1 MKEFKLT
8 TVDNQILNVVLWDD
22 VIKTPKAVVQ
32 LIHGSAE
39 HIYRYD
45 QFAQFLNKQGII
57 MIGDDHRGHGKTAG
71 DNNQPLGYFSWTDG
85 WNKIVNDE
93 KSVNSY
99 AEKNY
104 PNLPII
110 MIGHSMG
117 SFMARDYAIKY
128 SHTIDGLILSG
139 TTEHDGLLLTMS
151 QIMAKIIRIFNGP
164 KKPSKFIWKLAYEPL
179 NKRFKAKHSKGVE
192 WLSRDVRIQEEYL
205 QDPLCGQVFSNS
217 AFFDLFK
224 GLKFIR
230 QKKYI
235 KLMRKNLPIMIVS
248 GQDDPVAGKKLIGPK
263 KVFNKFKNLDY
274 NVALKFYPEFRHEIL
289 NEFGKEEVEK
299 DFLTFINQ
307 ILKANRS

>member
-1 MKEFKLT
+1 
-8 TVDNQILNVVLWDD
+8 
-22 VIKTPKAVVQ
+22 
-32 LIHGSAE
+32 
-39 HIYRYD
+39 
-45 QFAQFLNKQGII
+45 
-57 MIGDDHRGHGKTAG
+57 
-71 DNNQPLGYFSWTDG
+71 
-85 WNKIVNDE
+85 
-93 KSVNSY
+93 
-99 AEKNY
+99 
-104 PNLPII
+104 
-110 MIGHSMG
+110 
-117 SFMARDYAIKY
+117 
-128 SHTIDGLILSG
+128 
-139 TTEHDGLLLTMS
+139 
-151 QIMAKIIRIFNGP
+151 
-164 KKPSKFIWKLAYEPL
+164 
-179 NKRFKAKHSKGVE
+179 
-192 WLSRDVRIQEEYL
+192 VRIQEEYL